1 MRTVISAIVRHS
13 TMLWMPLVCLMSN
26 ALLKMPS
33 SPRPSNITRPRCRVW
48 TRYSSTIL
56 KRMSFHLQP
65 SLLLSADHC
74 PIFISMSTTLTR
86 SPLFRFGDAW
96 LCNNDAFLTS
106 VLLA

>member
-48 TRYSSTIL
+48 T
-56 KRMSFHLQP
+56 
-65 SLLLSADHC
+65 
-74 PIFISMSTTLTR
+74 STTQD
-86 SPLFRFGDAW
+86 PWMAW
-96 LCNNDAFLTS
+96 LASCPDASRAS
-106 VLLA
+106 VMLWIIYAQGILSQDGN